1 MVKALLSL
9 LSVVLITICLV
20 GCQASPNLASIQVTP
35 NTATLT
41 YTGQT
46 VQLKAIGQYVHTG
59 HPGNTQDITSQVTWA
74 SSNTSVST
82 VSSSGLATATGVG
95 STTISATL
103 RDSGNSVVG
112 SATLTSASGQP
123 PHALQSIAVIPGS
136 QPIVYLDESA
146 QFIAIGTYNTEPLTV
161 DITNQVIWQ
170 SSDVR
175 VATVNAAGLA
185 ISNDLGQTTI
195 TAIGKSNTGADITGS
210 SNLQVGSGTV
220 TGSDGLINCATGGAS
235 SATCTANYV
244 VGTVVTLTATPAPG
258 STFGGW
264 SSNCIPDTATSCSI
278 IMNNNEPIGA
288 IFNTTN

>member
-95 STTISATL
+95 STTIT
-103 RDSGNSVVG
+103 DS
-112 SATLTSASGQP
+112 
-123 PHALQSIAVIPGS
+123 
-136 QPIVYLDESA
+136 
-146 QFIAIGTYNTEPLTV
+146 
-161 DITNQVIWQ
+161 
-170 SSDVR
+170 R
-175 VATVNAAGLA
+175 
-185 ISNDLGQTTI
+185 
-195 TAIGKSNTGADITGS
+195 
-210 SNLQVGSGTV
+210 
-220 TGSDGLINCATGGAS
+220 
-235 SATCTANYV
+235 
-244 VGTVVTLTATPAPG
+244 
-258 STFGGW
+258 
-264 SSNCIPDTATSCSI
+264 I
-278 IMNNNEPIGA
+278 I
-288 IFNTTN
+288 